1 MADTKSTTNS
11 PKLLPWQMAVM
22 ALAVVLILWQI
33 IGYLGEQ
40 RALSNVKNNPGDYA
54 SKLPAG
60 SVRQQREMEK

>member
-1 MADTKSTTNS
+1 MANTKSTSDS

-22 ALAVVLILWQI
+22 VIAVVLVLWKLLS
-33 IGYLGEQ
+33 YAGEQ

-54 SKLPAG
+54 KKLVPG